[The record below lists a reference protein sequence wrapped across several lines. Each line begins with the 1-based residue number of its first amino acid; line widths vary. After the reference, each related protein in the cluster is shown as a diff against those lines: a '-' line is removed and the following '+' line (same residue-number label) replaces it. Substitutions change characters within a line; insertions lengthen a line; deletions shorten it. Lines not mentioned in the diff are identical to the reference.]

1 MELILESS
9 LKYDFNITDLAID
22 PLNSNIILTG
32 DSLNFLSDNKIIKSI
47 KSSMKNSMNLRFIK
61 YQDQLFQSNDFYVI
75 SNLNLHK
82 ISGSKKKK
90 IEEIDLNI
98 LDRFTENIQVT
109 SAGDVVYI
117 SNNVLYSYNIE
128 SKDIKSYSL
137 RDLGQGIYK
146 MYLSGDNVLIK
157 HRKNLE
163 NNIKILIFNIK
174 KLEKIIEI
182 DSNINQIYSKI
193 IGYNFLAS
201 TDDGSV
207 ELWDILEGEVKA
219 SYNISKYKITYI
231 DNDEDNKYYYFGN
244 SVGELI
250 ITDIYFNIVK
260 IENVFRSEIKK
271 IVSFNSK
278 IYVLSHDNKIKV
290 YKKIQGIEEN
300 LIDDFMNKYNID
312 ESYRDFFNIEKVSN
326 IQNFI
331 NNLNFESKEYTPS
344 EEKIFRAFEMKV
356 EDIKVCILGKDPYF
370 QKGVATGLAFEVNKD
385 SWNDESINTSL
396 KNILKLIYKTYTG
409 EIKDINYI
417 RKMIENNKF
426 KILAPS
432 LLFENWMKQGV
443 LLLNSSLTT
452 LVGSSGMHHKFWT
465 PIIKE
470 LIEYISYK
478 NNNITYL
485 LWGNDAIIFEKNILN
500 GNIVKHNH
508 PAIVGKLDNPN
519 DFMNGKSFENTKNIV
534 NWKGI

>member
-271 IVSFNSK
+271 IVPFNSK

-426 KILAPS
+426 KILAPN
-432 LLFENWMKQGV
+432 LLFESWMKQGV

-452 LVGSSGMHHKFWT
+452 LVGSAGMHHKFWT

-470 LIEYISYK
+470 LIEYISSK

>member
-207 ELWDILEGEVKA
+207 ELWDILEGEVKS
-219 SYNISKYKITYI
+219 SYNISEYKITYI

-271 IVSFNSK
+271 IVPFNSK

-331 NNLNFESKEYTPS
+331 NNLNFESKEYTPI

-432 LLFENWMKQGV
+432 LLFESWMKQGV

-452 LVGSSGMHHKFWT
+452 LVGSAGMHHKFWT

-470 LIEYISYK
+470 LIEYISSK

>member
-1 MELILESS
+1 MDLILENSFR
-9 LKYDFNITDLAID
+9 YDFNITDLAID

-32 DSLNFLSDNKIIKSI
+32 DSLNFLKDNKIIKSI

-82 ISGSKKKK
+82 ISGNKKRK

-157 HRKNLE
+157 HRRNLE
-163 NNIKILIFNIK
+163 NSIKILIFNIK
-174 KLEKIIEI
+174 KLEKITEI

-207 ELWDILEGEVKA
+207 ELWDILEAEVKE
-219 SYNISKYKITYI
+219 SYKISDYKITYI
-231 DNDEDNKYYYFGN
+231 DNDEDNKHYYFGN
-244 SVGELI
+244 SVGDLI
-250 ITDIYFNIVK
+250 ITDNFFNIIKV
-260 IENVFRSEIKK
+260 ENVFKTEIKK
-271 IVSFNSK
+271 IVPFNSK
-278 IYVLSHDNKIKV
+278 IYVLSHDNKIKI
-290 YKKIQGIEEN
+290 YKKIQGIEDD
-300 LIDDFMNKYNID
+300 LINKFMIKYNID
-312 ESYRDFFNIEKVSN
+312 ESYRAFFNIEKVSN

-331 NNLNFESKEYTPS
+331 NNLNFENREYTPS
-344 EEKIFRAFEMKV
+344 EEKIFRALEMKI

-370 QKGVATGLAFEVNKD
+370 QKGVATGLAFEVNKN

-426 KILAPS
+426 KILAPN
-432 LLFENWMKQGV
+432 LLFESWMKQGV

-452 LVGSSGMHHKFWT
+452 LVGSAGMHHKFWT
-465 PIIKE
+465 PIIRE
-470 LIEYISYK
+470 LIEYISSK
-478 NNNITYL
+478 NENITYL
-485 LWGNDAIIFEKNILN
+485 LWGNDAIVFEKNVLK
-500 GNIVKHNH
+500 GNIIKHNH

-519 DFMNGKSFENTKNIV
+519 DFMNGKSFDNTKDIV

>member
-9 LKYDFNITDLAID
+9 LEYDFNITDLAID

-117 SNNVLYSYNIE
+117 SNNILYSYNIE

-219 SYNISKYKITYI
+219 SYNISEYKITYI

-250 ITDIYFNIVK
+250 ITDIHFNIVK

-271 IVSFNSK
+271 IVPFNSK

-331 NNLNFESKEYTPS
+331 NNLNFENKEYTPS
-344 EEKIFRAFEMKV
+344 EEKIFRALEMKV

-426 KILAPS
+426 KILAPN
-432 LLFENWMKQGV
+432 LLFESWMKQGV

-452 LVGSSGMHHKFWT
+452 LVGSAGMHHKFWT

-470 LIEYISYK
+470 LIEYISSK

>member
-219 SYNISKYKITYI
+219 SYNISEYKITYI

-271 IVSFNSK
+271 IVPFNSK

-300 LIDDFMNKYNID
+300 IIDNFMNKYNID

-344 EEKIFRAFEMKV
+344 EEKIFRAFEMRV

-385 SWNDESINTSL
+385 SWSDESINTSL
-396 KNILKLIYKTYTG
+396 KNILKLIYKTYIG

-426 KILAPS
+426 KILAPN
-432 LLFENWMKQGV
+432 LLFESWMKQGV

-452 LVGSSGMHHKFWT
+452 LVGSAGMHHKFWT

-470 LIEYISYK
+470 LIEYISSK

>member
-117 SNNVLYSYNIE
+117 SNNILYSYNIE

-219 SYNISKYKITYI
+219 SYNISEYKITYI

-244 SVGELI
+244 SVGDLI
-250 ITDIYFNIVK
+250 ITDIHFNIVK

-271 IVSFNSK
+271 IVPFNSK

-331 NNLNFESKEYTPS
+331 NNLNFESKEYTPI
-344 EEKIFRAFEMKV
+344 EEKIFRALEMKV

-452 LVGSSGMHHKFWT
+452 LVGNSGMHHKFWT

-470 LIEYISYK
+470 LIEYISSK

-519 DFMNGKSFENTKNIV
+519 DFMNGKSFEATKNIV

>member
-271 IVSFNSK
+271 IVPFNSK

>member
-219 SYNISKYKITYI
+219 SYNISEYKITYI

-250 ITDIYFNIVK
+250 ITDIHFNIVK

-271 IVSFNSK
+271 IVPFNSK

-470 LIEYISYK
+470 LIEYISSK

-519 DFMNGKSFENTKNIV
+519 DFMNGKSFEATKNIV

>member
-1 MELILESS
+1 MDLILENSFR
-9 LKYDFNITDLAID
+9 YDFNITDLAID

-32 DSLNFLSDNKIIKSI
+32 DSLNFLKDNKIIKSI

-82 ISGSKKKK
+82 ISGNKKRK

-157 HRKNLE
+157 HRRNLE
-163 NNIKILIFNIK
+163 NSIKILIFNIK
-174 KLEKIIEI
+174 KLEKITEI
-182 DSNINQIYSKI
+182 DSNVNQIYSKI

-207 ELWDILEGEVKA
+207 ELWDILEAEVKE
-219 SYNISKYKITYI
+219 SYKISDYKITYI
-231 DNDEDNKYYYFGN
+231 DNDEDNKHYYFGN
-244 SVGELI
+244 SVGDLI
-250 ITDIYFNIVK
+250 ITDNFFNIIKV
-260 IENVFRSEIKK
+260 ENVFKTDINK
-271 IVSFNSK
+271 IVPFNSK
-278 IYVLSHDNKIKV
+278 IYVLSHDNKIKI
-290 YKKIQGIEEN
+290 YKKIQGIEDD
-300 LIDDFMNKYNID
+300 LINKFMIKYNID
-312 ESYRDFFNIEKVSN
+312 ESYRAFFNIEKVSN

-331 NNLNFESKEYTPS
+331 NNLNFENREYTPS
-344 EEKIFRAFEMKV
+344 EEKIFRALEMKI

-370 QKGVATGLAFEVNKD
+370 QKGVATGLAFEVNKN

-426 KILAPS
+426 KMLAPN
-432 LLFENWMKQGV
+432 LLFESWMKQGV

-452 LVGSSGMHHKFWT
+452 LVGSAGMHHKFWT
-465 PIIKE
+465 PIIRE
-470 LIEYISYK
+470 LIEYISSK
-478 NNNITYL
+478 NENITYL
-485 LWGNDAIIFEKNILN
+485 LWGNDAIVFEKNVLK
-500 GNIVKHNH
+500 GNIIKHNH

-519 DFMNGKSFENTKNIV
+519 DFMNGKSFENTKDIV

>member
-82 ISGSKKKK
+82 ISGNKKKK
-90 IEEIDLNI
+90 IEEVDLNI

-331 NNLNFESKEYTPS
+331 NNLNFESKEYTPI

-452 LVGSSGMHHKFWT
+452 LVGSAGMHHKFWT

-470 LIEYISYK
+470 LIEYISSK

>member
-9 LKYDFNITDLAID
+9 FKYDFNITDLAID

-182 DSNINQIYSKI
+182 DSNVNQIYSKI

-219 SYNISKYKITYI
+219 SYNISEYKITYI
-231 DNDEDNKYYYFGN
+231 DNDEENKYYYFGN
-244 SVGELI
+244 SVGDLI
-250 ITDIYFNIVK
+250 ITDIHFNIVK
-260 IENVFRSEIKK
+260 VEKVFKSEIKK
-271 IVSFNSK
+271 IVPFNSK

-300 LIDDFMNKYNID
+300 LIDNFMNKYNID
-312 ESYRDFFNIEKVSN
+312 ASYREFFNIEKVSN

-344 EEKIFRAFEMKV
+344 EEKIFRALEMKIK
-356 EDIKVCILGKDPYF
+356 DIKVCILGKDPYF

-409 EIKDINYI
+409 EINDINYI

-426 KILAPS
+426 KILSPN
-432 LLFENWMKQGV
+432 LLFESWMKQGV

-452 LVGSSGMHHKFWT
+452 LVGSAGMHHKFWT
-465 PIIKE
+465 PIVKE
-470 LIEYISYK
+470 LIEYISSK

-485 LWGNDAIIFEKNILN
+485 LWGNDALIFEKNILN

-519 DFMNGKSFENTKNIV
+519 DFMNGKSFEATKDII

>member
-219 SYNISKYKITYI
+219 SYNISEYKITYI

-250 ITDIYFNIVK
+250 ITDIHFNIVK

-271 IVSFNSK
+271 IVPFNSK

-300 LIDDFMNKYNID
+300 IIDNFMNKYNID

-331 NNLNFESKEYTPS
+331 NNLNFESKEYTPI

-426 KILAPS
+426 KILAPN
-432 LLFENWMKQGV
+432 LLFESWMKQGV

-452 LVGSSGMHHKFWT
+452 LVGSAGMHHKFWT

-470 LIEYISYK
+470 LIEYISSK

-519 DFMNGKSFENTKNIV
+519 DFMNGKSFEATKNIV

>member
-219 SYNISKYKITYI
+219 SYNISEYKITYI

-250 ITDIYFNIVK
+250 ITDIHFNIVK

-271 IVSFNSK
+271 IVPFNSK

-331 NNLNFESKEYTPS
+331 NNLNFESKEYTPI

-426 KILAPS
+426 KILAPN
-432 LLFENWMKQGV
+432 LLFESWMKQGV

-452 LVGSSGMHHKFWT
+452 LVGSAGMHHKFWT

-470 LIEYISYK
+470 LIEYISSK

-519 DFMNGKSFENTKNIV
+519 DFMNGKSFEATKDII

>member
-219 SYNISKYKITYI
+219 SYNISEYKITYI

-271 IVSFNSK
+271 IVPFNSK

-331 NNLNFESKEYTPS
+331 NNLNFESKEYTPI
-344 EEKIFRAFEMKV
+344 EEKIFRALEMKV

-396 KNILKLIYKTYTG
+396 KNILKLIYKTYIG

-426 KILAPS
+426 KILAPN
-432 LLFENWMKQGV
+432 LLFESWMKQGV

-452 LVGSSGMHHKFWT
+452 LVGSAGMHHKFWT

-470 LIEYISYK
+470 LIEYISSK

>member
-271 IVSFNSK
+271 IVPFNSK

-290 YKKIQGIEEN
+290 YKKIQCIEEN

>member
-219 SYNISKYKITYI
+219 SYNISEYKITYI

-250 ITDIYFNIVK
+250 ITDIHFNIVK

-271 IVSFNSK
+271 IVPFNSK

-344 EEKIFRAFEMKV
+344 EEKIFRALEMKV

-426 KILAPS
+426 KILAPN
-432 LLFENWMKQGV
+432 LLFESWMKQGV

-452 LVGSSGMHHKFWT
+452 LVGSAGMHHKFWT

-470 LIEYISYK
+470 LIEYISSK

>member
-82 ISGSKKKK
+82 ISGNKKKK
-90 IEEIDLNI
+90 IEEVDLNI

-117 SNNVLYSYNIE
+117 SNNILYSYNIE

-344 EEKIFRAFEMKV
+344 EEKIFRALEMKV
-356 EDIKVCILGKDPYF
+356 EYIKVCILGKDPYF

-426 KILAPS
+426 KILAPN
-432 LLFENWMKQGV
+432 LLFESWMKQGV

-452 LVGSSGMHHKFWT
+452 LVGSAGMHHKFWT

-470 LIEYISYK
+470 LIEYISSK

>member
-1 MELILESS
+1 MDLILENSFR
-9 LKYDFNITDLAID
+9 YDFNITDLAID

-32 DSLNFLSDNKIIKSI
+32 DSLNFLKDNKIIKSI

-82 ISGSKKKK
+82 ISGNKKRK

-157 HRKNLE
+157 HRRNLE
-163 NNIKILIFNIK
+163 NSIKILIFNIK
-174 KLEKIIEI
+174 KLEKITEI

-207 ELWDILEGEVKA
+207 ELWDILEAEVKE
-219 SYNISKYKITYI
+219 SYKISDYKITYI
-231 DNDEDNKYYYFGN
+231 DNDEDNKHYYFGN
-244 SVGELI
+244 SVGDLI
-250 ITDIYFNIVK
+250 ITDNFFNIIKV
-260 IENVFRSEIKK
+260 ENVFKTEIKK
-271 IVSFNSK
+271 IVPFNSK
-278 IYVLSHDNKIKV
+278 IYVLSHDNKIKI
-290 YKKIQGIEEN
+290 YKKIQGIEDD
-300 LIDDFMNKYNID
+300 LINKFMIKYNID
-312 ESYRDFFNIEKVSN
+312 ESYRAFFNIEKVSN

-331 NNLNFESKEYTPS
+331 NNLNFENREYTPS
-344 EEKIFRAFEMKV
+344 EEKIFRALEMKI

-370 QKGVATGLAFEVNKD
+370 QKGVATGLAFEVNKN

-426 KILAPS
+426 KILAPN
-432 LLFENWMKQGV
+432 LLFESWMKQGV

-452 LVGSSGMHHKFWT
+452 LVGSAGMHHKFWT
-465 PIIKE
+465 PIIRE
-470 LIEYISYK
+470 LIEYISSK
-478 NNNITYL
+478 NENITYL
-485 LWGNDAIIFEKNILN
+485 LWGNDAIVFEKNVLK
-500 GNIVKHNH
+500 GNIIKHNH

-519 DFMNGKSFENTKNIV
+519 DFMNGKSFENTKDIV

>member
-117 SNNVLYSYNIE
+117 SNNILYSYNIE

-219 SYNISKYKITYI
+219 SYNISEYKITYI

-250 ITDIYFNIVK
+250 ITDIHFNIVK

-271 IVSFNSK
+271 IVPFNSK

-331 NNLNFESKEYTPS
+331 NNLNFENKEYTPS
-344 EEKIFRAFEMKV
+344 EEKIFRALEMKV

-426 KILAPS
+426 KILAPN
-432 LLFENWMKQGV
+432 LLFESWMKQGV

-452 LVGSSGMHHKFWT
+452 LVGSAGMHHKFWT

-470 LIEYISYK
+470 LIEYISSK

>member
-219 SYNISKYKITYI
+219 SYNISEYKITYI

-250 ITDIYFNIVK
+250 ITDIHFNIVK

-271 IVSFNSK
+271 IVPFNSK

-331 NNLNFESKEYTPS
+331 NNLNFESKEYTPI
-344 EEKIFRAFEMKV
+344 EEKIFRALEMKV

-452 LVGSSGMHHKFWT
+452 LVGNSGMHHKFWT

-470 LIEYISYK
+470 LIEYISSK

-519 DFMNGKSFENTKNIV
+519 DFMNGKSFENTKDIV

>member
-75 SNLNLHK
+75 SNLNLYK
-82 ISGSKKKK
+82 ISGSKKRK

-137 RDLGQGIYK
+137 RELGQGIYK

-219 SYNISKYKITYI
+219 SYNISEYKITYI

-244 SVGELI
+244 SIGELI

-271 IVSFNSK
+271 IVPFNSK

-300 LIDDFMNKYNID
+300 LIDDFMDKYNID

-331 NNLNFESKEYTPS
+331 NNLNFESKEYTPI
-344 EEKIFRAFEMKV
+344 EEKIFRALEMKV

-426 KILAPS
+426 KILSPN
-432 LLFENWMKQGV
+432 LLFESWMKQGV

-452 LVGSSGMHHKFWT
+452 LVGSAGMHHKFWT

-470 LIEYISYK
+470 LIEYISSK

-519 DFMNGKSFENTKNIV
+519 DFMNGKSFENTKDIV

>member
-117 SNNVLYSYNIE
+117 SNNILYSYNIE

-219 SYNISKYKITYI
+219 SYNISEYKITYI

-250 ITDIYFNIVK
+250 ITDIHFNIVK

-271 IVSFNSK
+271 IVPFNSK

-344 EEKIFRAFEMKV
+344 EEKIFRALEMKV

-370 QKGVATGLAFEVNKD
+370 QKGVATGLAFEVNKN

-426 KILAPS
+426 KILAPN
-432 LLFENWMKQGV
+432 LLFESWMKQGV

-452 LVGSSGMHHKFWT
+452 LVGSAGMHHKFWT

-470 LIEYISYK
+470 LIEYISSK

>member
-117 SNNVLYSYNIE
+117 SNNILYSYNIE

-219 SYNISKYKITYI
+219 SYNISEYKITYI

-250 ITDIYFNIVK
+250 ITDIHFNIVK

-271 IVSFNSK
+271 IVPFNSK

-344 EEKIFRAFEMKV
+344 EEKIFRALEMKV

-426 KILAPS
+426 KILAPN
-432 LLFENWMKQGV
+432 LLFESWMKQGV

-452 LVGSSGMHHKFWT
+452 LVGSAGMHHKFWT

-470 LIEYISYK
+470 LIEYISSK

-519 DFMNGKSFENTKNIV
+519 DFMNGKSFEATKNIV

>member
-9 LKYDFNITDLAID
+9 FKYDFNITDLAID

-182 DSNINQIYSKI
+182 NSNVNQIYSKI

-219 SYNISKYKITYI
+219 SYNISEYKITYI
-231 DNDEDNKYYYFGN
+231 DNDEENKYYYFGN
-244 SVGELI
+244 SVGDLI
-250 ITDIYFNIVK
+250 ITDIHFNIVK
-260 IENVFRSEIKK
+260 VEKVFKSEIKK
-271 IVSFNSK
+271 IVPFNSK

-300 LIDDFMNKYNID
+300 LIDNFMNKYNID
-312 ESYRDFFNIEKVSN
+312 ESYREFFNIEKVSN

-344 EEKIFRAFEMKV
+344 EEKIFRALEMKI

-409 EIKDINYI
+409 EINDINYI

-426 KILAPS
+426 KILAPN
-432 LLFENWMKQGV
+432 LLFESWMKQGV

-452 LVGSSGMHHKFWT
+452 LVGSAGMHHKFWT
-465 PIIKE
+465 PIVKE
-470 LIEYISYK
+470 LIEYISSK

-485 LWGNDAIIFEKNILN
+485 LWGNDALIFEKNILN

-519 DFMNGKSFENTKNIV
+519 DFMNGKSFEATKDII

>member
-32 DSLNFLSDNKIIKSI
+32 DSLNFLRDNKIIKSI

-271 IVSFNSK
+271 IVPFNSK

-344 EEKIFRAFEMKV
+344 EEKIFRAFEMRV

-417 RKMIENNKF
+417 IKMIENNKF

-470 LIEYISYK
+470 LIEYISSK

-519 DFMNGKSFENTKNIV
+519 DFMNGKSFEATKDIV

>member
-47 KSSMKNSMNLRFIK
+47 KGSMKNSMNLRFIK

-117 SNNVLYSYNIE
+117 SNNILYSYNIE

-137 RDLGQGIYK
+137 RELGQGIYK

-219 SYNISKYKITYI
+219 SYNISEYKITYI

-250 ITDIYFNIVK
+250 ITDIHFNIVK

-271 IVSFNSK
+271 IVPFNSK

-300 LIDDFMNKYNID
+300 IIDNFMNKYNID

-344 EEKIFRAFEMKV
+344 EEKIFRAFEMRV

-470 LIEYISYK
+470 LIEYISSK
-478 NNNITYL
+478 NNDITYL

>member
-47 KSSMKNSMNLRFIK
+47 KGSMKNSMNLRFIK

-117 SNNVLYSYNIE
+117 SNNILYSYNIE

-137 RDLGQGIYK
+137 RELGQGIYK

-219 SYNISKYKITYI
+219 SYNISEYKITYI

-250 ITDIYFNIVK
+250 ITDIHFNIVK

-271 IVSFNSK
+271 IVPFNSK

-300 LIDDFMNKYNID
+300 IIDNFMNKYNID

-344 EEKIFRAFEMKV
+344 EEKIFRAFEMRV

-478 NNNITYL
+478 NNDITYL

>member
-47 KSSMKNSMNLRFIK
+47 KGSMKNSMNLRFIK

-219 SYNISKYKITYI
+219 SYNISEYKITYI

-271 IVSFNSK
+271 IVPFNSK

-331 NNLNFESKEYTPS
+331 NNLNFESKEYTPI

-432 LLFENWMKQGV
+432 LLFESWMKQGV

-452 LVGSSGMHHKFWT
+452 LVGSAGMHHKFWT

-470 LIEYISYK
+470 LIEYISSK

>member
-250 ITDIYFNIVK
+250 ITDIHFNIVK

-271 IVSFNSK
+271 IVPFNSK

-344 EEKIFRAFEMKV
+344 EEKIFRALEMKV

-370 QKGVATGLAFEVNKD
+370 QKGVATGLAFEVNKN
-385 SWNDESINTSL
+385 SWNAESINTSL

-426 KILAPS
+426 KILAPN
-432 LLFENWMKQGV
+432 LLFESWMKQGV

-452 LVGSSGMHHKFWT
+452 LVGSAGMHHKFWT

-470 LIEYISYK
+470 LIEYISSK

>member
-219 SYNISKYKITYI
+219 SYNISEYKITYI

-250 ITDIYFNIVK
+250 ITDIHFNIVK

-271 IVSFNSK
+271 IVPFNSK

-344 EEKIFRAFEMKV
+344 EEKIFRALEMKG

-426 KILAPS
+426 KILAPN
-432 LLFENWMKQGV
+432 LLFESWMKQGV

-452 LVGSSGMHHKFWT
+452 LVGSAGMHHKFWT

-470 LIEYISYK
+470 LIEYISSK

-519 DFMNGKSFENTKNIV
+519 DFMNGKSFEATKNIV

>member
-219 SYNISKYKITYI
+219 SYNISEYKITYI

-271 IVSFNSK
+271 IVPFNSK

-426 KILAPS
+426 KILAPN
-432 LLFENWMKQGV
+432 LLFESWMKQGV

-452 LVGSSGMHHKFWT
+452 LVGSSGIHHKFWT
-465 PIIKE
+465 PIVKE
-470 LIEYISYK
+470 LIEYISSK

-519 DFMNGKSFENTKNIV
+519 DFMNGKSFEATKNIV

>member
-117 SNNVLYSYNIE
+117 SNNILYSYNIE

-219 SYNISKYKITYI
+219 SYNISEYKITYI

-250 ITDIYFNIVK
+250 ITDIHFNIVK

-271 IVSFNSK
+271 IVPFNSK

-331 NNLNFESKEYTPS
+331 NNLNFENKEYTPS
-344 EEKIFRAFEMKV
+344 EEKIFRALEMKV

-426 KILAPS
+426 KILVPN
-432 LLFENWMKQGV
+432 LLFESWMKQGV

-452 LVGSSGMHHKFWT
+452 LVGSAGMHHKFWT

-470 LIEYISYK
+470 LIEYISSK

>member
-82 ISGSKKKK
+82 ISGNKKKK
-90 IEEIDLNI
+90 IEEVDLNI

-117 SNNVLYSYNIE
+117 SNNILYSYNIE

-271 IVSFNSK
+271 IVPFNSK

-344 EEKIFRAFEMKV
+344 EEKIFRALEMKV

-426 KILAPS
+426 KILAPN
-432 LLFENWMKQGV
+432 LLFESWMKQGV

-452 LVGSSGMHHKFWT
+452 LVGSAGIHHKFWT

-470 LIEYISYK
+470 LIEYISSK

-485 LWGNDAIIFEKNILN
+485 LWGHDAIIFEKNILN

>member
-219 SYNISKYKITYI
+219 SYNISEYKITYI

-244 SVGELI
+244 SVGDLI
-250 ITDIYFNIVK
+250 ITDIHFNIVK

-271 IVSFNSK
+271 IVPFNSK

-344 EEKIFRAFEMKV
+344 EEKIFRALEMKV

-470 LIEYISYK
+470 LIEYISSK

-519 DFMNGKSFENTKNIV
+519 DFMNGKSFENTKDIV

>member
-219 SYNISKYKITYI
+219 SYNISEYKITYI

-250 ITDIYFNIVK
+250 ITDIHFNIVK

-271 IVSFNSK
+271 IVPFNSK

-344 EEKIFRAFEMKV
+344 EEKIFRALEMKV

-426 KILAPS
+426 KILAPN
-432 LLFENWMKQGV
+432 LLFESWMKQGV

-452 LVGSSGMHHKFWT
+452 LVGSAGMHHKFWT

-470 LIEYISYK
+470 LIEYISSK

-519 DFMNGKSFENTKNIV
+519 DFMNGKSFEATKNIV

>member
-219 SYNISKYKITYI
+219 SYNISEYKITYI

-271 IVSFNSK
+271 IVPFNSK

-300 LIDDFMNKYNID
+300 IIDNFMNKYNID

-344 EEKIFRAFEMKV
+344 EEKIFRAFEMRV

-385 SWNDESINTSL
+385 SWSDESINTSL

-426 KILAPS
+426 KILAPN
-432 LLFENWMKQGV
+432 LLFESWMKQGV

-452 LVGSSGMHHKFWT
+452 LVGSAGMHHKFWT
-465 PIIKE
+465 PIIRE
-470 LIEYISYK
+470 LIEYISSK
-478 NNNITYL
+478 NENITYL
-485 LWGNDAIIFEKNILN
+485 LWGNDAIVFEKNVLK
-500 GNIVKHNH
+500 GNIIKHNH

-519 DFMNGKSFENTKNIV
+519 DFMNGKSFDNTKDIV

>member
-219 SYNISKYKITYI
+219 SYNISEYKITYI

-250 ITDIYFNIVK
+250 ITDIHFNIVK

-271 IVSFNSK
+271 IVPFNSK

-344 EEKIFRAFEMKV
+344 EEKIFRALEMKG

-470 LIEYISYK
+470 LIEYISSK

>member
-219 SYNISKYKITYI
+219 SYNISEYKITYI

-250 ITDIYFNIVK
+250 ITDIHFNIVK

-271 IVSFNSK
+271 IVPFNSK

-331 NNLNFESKEYTPS
+331 NNLNFENKEYTPS
-344 EEKIFRAFEMKV
+344 EEKIFRALEMKV

-426 KILAPS
+426 KILAPN
-432 LLFENWMKQGV
+432 LLFESWMKQGV

-452 LVGSSGMHHKFWT
+452 LVGSAGMHHKFWT

-470 LIEYISYK
+470 LIEYISSK

>member
-75 SNLNLHK
+75 SNLNLYK
-82 ISGSKKKK
+82 ISGSKKRK

-137 RDLGQGIYK
+137 RELGQGIYK

-219 SYNISKYKITYI
+219 SYNISEYKITYI

-244 SVGELI
+244 SIGELI
-250 ITDIYFNIVK
+250 ITDVYFNIVK
-260 IENVFRSEIKK
+260 VENVFRSEIKK
-271 IVSFNSK
+271 IVPFNSK

-331 NNLNFESKEYTPS
+331 NNLNFENKEYTPI
-344 EEKIFRAFEMKV
+344 EEKIFRALEMKV

-426 KILAPS
+426 KILSPN
-432 LLFENWMKQGV
+432 LLFESWMKQGV

-452 LVGSSGMHHKFWT
+452 LVGSAGMHHKFWT

-470 LIEYISYK
+470 LIEYISSK
-478 NNNITYL
+478 NDNITYL

-519 DFMNGKSFENTKNIV
+519 DFMNGKSFENTKDIV

>member
-117 SNNVLYSYNIE
+117 SNNILYSYNIE

-219 SYNISKYKITYI
+219 SYNISEYKITYI

-250 ITDIYFNIVK
+250 ITDIHFNIVK

-271 IVSFNSK
+271 IVPFNSK

-470 LIEYISYK
+470 LIEYISSK